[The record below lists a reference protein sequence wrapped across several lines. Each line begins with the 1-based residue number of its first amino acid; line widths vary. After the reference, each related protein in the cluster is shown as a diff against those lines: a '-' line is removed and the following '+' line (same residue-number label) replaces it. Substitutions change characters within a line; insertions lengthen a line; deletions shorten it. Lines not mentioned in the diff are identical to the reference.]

1 MKFRIAIRIMFS
13 YSNSN
18 RTIPSN
24 TLYATNWSSLLK
36 CCPYYTRRKLW
47 MTLTN
52 STREWGFVLFYLHLS
67 SCRTRF
73 ILRILSLYINV
84 IFRNSSSSFNYGS
97 SFPWLCSS
105 LGANVVLRGYG
116 YYKPFI
122 CRALRWRHSCSVS
135 MRGFCCRQRHA

>member
-1 MKFRIAIRIMFS
+1 MA
-13 YSNSN
+13 
-18 RTIPSN
+18 
-24 TLYATNWSSLLK
+24 
-36 CCPYYTRRKLW
+36 
-47 MTLTN
+47 
-52 STREWGFVLFYLHLS
+52 REWGFVLFYLHLS

-105 LGANVVLRGYG
+105 LGTNVVLRGYG

-122 CRALRWRHSCSVS
+122 CRALRWRHSCSVYEGVLLWTTPRLTDS
-135 MRGFCCRQRHA
+135 SLYIS